1 MKKINYSLIVSD
13 FDGTLVNNDRTIV
26 PSNKDAIKEYIT
38 NGGKFAISTGRLPAG
53 IIARAEELELKGVVS
68 CCQGSVI
75 VDIESREVLLKGTI
89 SHEVTLQV
97 CEKLESMGVHYHVYD
112 LWDFYSN
119 IDDEPLKM
127 YERMTGSKGIIL
139 KDKTLPEFVRET
151 KMEAYKFLVMV
162 APEDNAK
169 IFKILEA
176 ENFEGCTI
184 TKSGAVLVEI
194 INKNYSKGTAIEFLS
209 KYYNIPIEK
218 IVGIGDQWNDIPMI
232 ETAGLGIAVKNA
244 DELLKKAADVTFDYT
259 NEEGAVGKIIEK
271 YGYSEE

>member
-1 MKKINYSLIVSD
+1 MKKINYSLIISD
-13 FDGTLVNNDRTIV
+13 FDGTLVNNDRTIKQ
-26 PSNKDAIKEYIT
+26 SNKDAIKEYIA

-53 IIARAEELELKGVVS
+53 IIARAEELGLKGVVS
-68 CCQGSVI
+68 CCQGAVI
-75 VDIESREVLLKGTI
+75 VDIESKEVLLKGTI
-89 SHEVTLQV
+89 SHEVTLKV

-127 YERMTGSKGIIL
+127 YERLTGTKGIIL
-139 KDKTLPEFVRET
+139 RDKMLPEFVREN
-151 KMEAYKFLVMV
+151 KLEAYKFLVMV

-184 TKSGAVLVEI
+184 TKSGDVLVEI
-194 INKNYSKGTAIEFLS
+194 INKNYSKGTTVEFLS

-232 ETAGLGIAVKNA
+232 EKSGLGIAVKNA
-244 DELLKKAADVTFDYT
+244 DALLKEAADVTFDYT

>member
-26 PSNKDAIKEYIT
+26 QSNKDTIKEYIA

-75 VDIESREVLLKGTI
+75 VDIESKEVLLKGTI
-89 SHEVTLQV
+89 PHEVTLRV
-97 CEKLESMGVHYHVYD
+97 CEKLEAMGVHYHVYD

-151 KMEAYKFLVMV
+151 KMEACKFLVMV

-194 INKNYSKGTAIEFLS
+194 INKNYSKGTTIEFLS

-218 IVGIGDQWNDIPMI
+218 IIGIGDQWNDIPMI

-271 YGYSEE
+271 YGYLEE